1 MARESITQ
9 GEVLDRWQLLT
20 QTLAGNTENAQHLEP
35 PRAQLEAML
44 VQAQGLRAQQK
55 ALTASK
61 QEISRQLQT
70 LILDG
75 QKLANLL
82 RVGVKQRFGNRSEK
96 LVEFGIQPFRGRKR
110 AKQEEPAEP
119 KPPVEQPAQ

>member
-20 QTLAGNTENAQHLEP
+20 QTLAPNIENAQHLEP

-44 VQAQGLRAQQK
+44 IKAQELRAQQK

-110 AKQEEPAEP
+110 AKQEEPIEP
-119 KPPVEQPAQ
+119 KPPVEQPTQ

>member
-20 QTLAGNTENAQHLEP
+20 QTLAANTGNAQHLDSQ
-35 PRAQLEAML
+35 RAQLEAML
-44 VQAQGLRAQQK
+44 VQAQALRAQQK
-55 ALTASK
+55 ALMASK

-82 RVGVKQRFGNRSEK
+82 RVGVRQRFGNRSEK

-110 AKQEEPAEP
+110 AKQEVPVEP
-119 KPPVEQPAQ
+119 KPPIEQPTQ